1 MKMEQVPSKVIAWES
16 LPVTEMPGETGMAK
30 VRTAQ
35 SGELYLRRITFSP
48 GYRSDHWCA
57 KGHLALV
64 LEGSLSI
71 EFQDGRSFEVAAGSS
86 FQIGDGDGLHRAWT
100 RDGAEIFIVD

>member
-1 MKMEQVPSKVIAWES
+1 MEQVPSKVIAWES
-16 LPVTEMPGETGMAK
+16 LPVTAMPGETGMAK

-35 SGELYLRRITFSP
+35 SGELCLRRSAFSS

-57 KGHLALV
+57 KGHLVLV
-64 LEGSLSI
+64 LEGSVTM
-71 EFQDGRSFEVAAGSS
+71 EFQDGRSFDVAAGSS

>member
-1 MKMEQVPSKVIAWES
+1 MEQVPSKVITWES

-57 KGHLALV
+57 KGHIALV
-64 LEGSLSI
+64 LEGSLTI
-71 EFQDGRSFEVAAGSS
+71 EFQDGRSFEVAAGFS
-86 FQIGDGDGLHRAWT
+86 FQIGDGDGLHRAWA